1 MEKSKIS
8 NQRLNKHKIECN
20 QLNSKMTRTISI
32 IKEIKPMCNQID
44 NIVISYSDKI
54 YEIYSELEKNNIDFW
69 DSSFELR
76 DAIILHLKEKLG
88 SGLENVITIGGKI
101 SSLQH
106 SNDLSRSTKWRKNKQ
121 IKKAIERLHETN
133 EYIQNY
139 DIKENLNQ
147 TLLSYYKNMMPET
160 LKENDLIV
168 SYFKM
173 KANIRQLGIENELI
187 CEPEIVSIIKIKE
200 EQIKSFE
207 EKSQSTLDSIYED
220 LGVSPKKKIKK

>member
-20 QLNSKMTRTISI
+20 QLKFATQKSINI
-32 IKEIKPMCNQID
+32 IKELKPTCNQLD
-44 NIVISYSDKI
+44 NITASYSDKI

-69 DSSFELR
+69 DNSFELR
-76 DAIILHLKEKLG
+76 DAVLLHLKEKLG
-88 SGLENVITIGGKI
+88 VGLSSILLIGTKI
-101 SSLQH
+101 ASLKQDKH
-106 SNDLSRSTKWRKNKQ
+106 LSRSSKWRKNKQ
-121 IKKAIERLHETN
+121 IRFATEKLHISN
-133 EYIQNY
+133 EYIRNY
-139 DIKENLNQ
+139 DIKLNINE
-147 TLLSYYKNMMPET
+147 TLLSYYNNMIPET